1 LTKLS
6 HLFKTNTKPYL
17 YEDGHYL
24 YGTEKTMS
32 FFKYVMSGNWRNTWY
47 LYQQSKGTVEVEV
60 HDARELER
68 E

>member
-1 LTKLS
+1 
-6 HLFKTNTKPYL
+6 
-17 YEDGHYL
+17 L